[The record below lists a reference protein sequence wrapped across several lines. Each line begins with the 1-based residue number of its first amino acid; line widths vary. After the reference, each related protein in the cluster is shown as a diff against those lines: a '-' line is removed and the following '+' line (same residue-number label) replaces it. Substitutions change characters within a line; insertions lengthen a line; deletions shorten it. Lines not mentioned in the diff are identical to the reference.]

1 MTHHYSHV
9 DEGEKRVAATRVFD
23 VITGG
28 KGGIQGGPPPRRMT
42 RRSVRTQKTPRAR
55 GLRSEVPPGFEPGM
69 VVLLTT
75 RGWYRNKV
83 LETLA
88 KGFRAA
94 RQRLTGVAELNDE
107 VIDEALRDV
116 RLSLL
121 EGDVEFR
128 VVKRFL
134 ERVKEQARG
143 KQVELRAKSAEYGTK
158 SITPE
163 QAFIAIC
170 QDELVKMM
178 GPVETELKWAKKGP
192 TGIMMCG
199 LQGSGKTTTVGKL
212 ARWLEKTHKKK
223 PMLVAADIYRPAA
236 VEQLKTLGR
245 QLDMPVYSA
254 EGKDPVTICREANNE
269 AAAQGCDVVI
279 FDTAG
284 RLAIDEPLMQELDD
298 INKAVT
304 PANIF
309 LVLDAMTGQDAVN
322 VAETFNKRLDIDGVI
337 MTKLDG
343 DARGGAALSVKEIT
357 GKPIKFL
364 GIGEQLDKL
373 EEFRPEGLASRILGM
388 GDIVGLVKD
397 FEQVVDAEKAEEDA
411 LRMLKGKFDMQDFLE
426 QIRLIQKM
434 GSLKDLF
441 EKLPFFGGGLPEGV
455 NLDDRELV
463 KIEAMISSM
472 TYEERLNPQV
482 FVATSWEDYST
493 TAGRQ
498 AKRRRADF
506 HPGRVKRIS
515 KGSGRTE
522 TEVKELLQKFAQMRQ
537 MMVQL
542 GASTGLM
549 GKIPGMKQFGQMKKL
564 ANMDINALMA
574 AGGGMPDMS
583 ALGAGGGMPNIPGM
597 PGMPGNVPGMPKGF
611 TPPGTKGAAVGV
623 QAARERQKS
632 RDKRKAEKA
641 ARKKNRR

>member
-1 MTHHYSHV
+1 
-9 DEGEKRVAATRVFD
+9 
-23 VITGG
+23 
-28 KGGIQGGPPPRRMT
+28 
-42 RRSVRTQKTPRAR
+42 
-55 GLRSEVPPGFEPGM
+55 
-69 VVLLTT
+69 
-75 RGWYRNKV
+75 V

-88 KGFRAA
+88 KGFRSA
-94 RQRLTGVAELNDE
+94 RQRLTGVAELTDD
-107 VIDEALRDV
+107 VIDEALREV

-121 EGDVEFR
+121 EGDVNFE
-128 VVKRFL
+128 VVKRFVA
-134 ERVKEQARG
+134 RVREAARG

-158 SITPE
+158 TITPE

-170 QDELVKMM
+170 QDELTKMM
-178 GPVETELKWAKKGP
+178 GPVDTELKWAKKGP

-212 ARWLEKTHKKK
+212 ARYLEKGFKKK
-223 PMLVAADIYRPAA
+223 PMLVAADVYRPAA

-245 QLDMPVYSA
+245 QLSMPVFSID
-254 EGKDPVTICREANNE
+254 GSLDPVQICREANHA

-298 INKAVT
+298 IDKAVT

-322 VAETFNKRLDIDGVI
+322 VAETFNKRLNLDGVI

-364 GIGEQLDKL
+364 GMGESLDKL

-411 LRMLKGKFDMQDFLE
+411 LRMLKGKFDMQDFLD

-441 EKLPFFGGGLPEGV
+441 SKIPGLGGAMPEGV
-455 NLDDRELV
+455 NLDDKELV

-472 TYEERLNPQV
+472 TIEERTDPQV
-482 FVATSWEDYST
+482 FVATSWEDF
-493 TAGRQ
+493 TATSGKS

-506 HPGRVKRIS
+506 HPSRVKRIA
-515 KGSGRTE
+515 KGSGRGE
-522 TEVKELLQKFAQMRQ
+522 HEVKELLQKFAQMRQ

-549 GKIPGMKQFGQMKKL
+549 GKMPGFKQFAQMKKL
-564 ANMDINALMA
+564 ANMDLGALMN
-574 AGGGMPDMS
+574 AGGGGLPPDL
-583 ALGAGGGMPNIPGM
+583 AAAAGM
-597 PGMPGNVPGMPKGF
+597 PGMPAMPGIPSGNVPGLPKGY
-611 TPPGTKGAAVGV
+611 TPPGTKSLVGV
-623 QAARERQKS
+623 QRASDKQKS

>member
-1 MTHHYSHV
+1 
-9 DEGEKRVAATRVFD
+9 
-23 VITGG
+23 
-28 KGGIQGGPPPRRMT
+28 
-42 RRSVRTQKTPRAR
+42 
-55 GLRSEVPPGFEPGM
+55 
-69 VVLLTT
+69 
-75 RGWYRNKV
+75 V

-94 RQRLTGVAELNDE
+94 RQRLTGVAELTDD
-107 VIDEALRDV
+107 VIEDALRDV

-134 ERVKEQARG
+134 ERVREQSKG
-143 KQVELRAKSAEYGTK
+143 KQVELRAKSKEYGTVK
-158 SITPE
+158 ITPE

-170 QDELVKMM
+170 QDELIKMM
-178 GPVETELKWAKKGP
+178 GPVDTELTWARSGP

-199 LQGSGKTTTVGKL
+199 LQGSGKTTSCGKL

-223 PMLVAADIYRPAA
+223 PLLVAADIYRPAA
-236 VEQLKTLGR
+236 VEQLRTLGR
-245 QLDMPVYSA
+245 QLDMPVHSV
-254 EGKDPVTICREANNE
+254 EGKDPVYICKSAEDVARLN
-269 AAAQGCDVVI
+269 GCDVI
-279 FDTAG
+279 IYDTAG
-284 RLAIDEPLMQELDD
+284 RLAIDEPLMQELEDSD
-298 INKAVT
+298 KSARPN
-304 PANIF
+304 NIF

-322 VAETFNKRLDIDGVI
+322 VAETFNKRLDLTGVI

-364 GIGEQLDKL
+364 GMGEQLDKL

-426 QIRLIQKM
+426 QIKLIQKM

-455 NLDDRELV
+455 NLDDRELT

-472 TYEERLNPQV
+472 TLQERLNPQV
-482 FVATSWEDYST
+482 FVATTWEDFMST
-493 TAGRQ
+493 SGKS

-506 HPGRVKRIS
+506 DVGRVKRVS

-522 TEVKELLQKFAQMRQ
+522 QEVKELLQKFAQMRQ

-574 AGGGMPDMS
+574 AGGGMPAGME
-583 ALGAGGGMPNIPGM
+583 GAMPNLPGM
-597 PGMPGNVPGMPKGF
+597 PMGNMPGLPKGY
-611 TPPGTKGAAVGV
+611 TAPGTKAPVGAQRPNDKAKA
-623 QAARERQKS
+623 QA
-632 RDKRKAEKA
+632 KRKAEKA

>member
-1 MTHHYSHV
+1 M
-9 DEGEKRVAATRVFD
+9 
-23 VITGG
+23 
-28 KGGIQGGPPPRRMT
+28 
-42 RRSVRTQKTPRAR
+42 
-55 GLRSEVPPGFEPGM
+55 
-69 VVLLTT
+69 
-75 RGWYRNKV
+75 

-94 RQRLTGVAELNDE
+94 RQRLTGVAELTDD

-134 ERVKEQARG
+134 DRVREQARG
-143 KQVELRAKSAEYGTK
+143 KQVELRAKSQEYGTK

-163 QAFIAIC
+163 QAFVAIA
-170 QDELVKMM
+170 QDELIKMM
-178 GPVETELKWAKKGP
+178 GPVDTELKWAKKGP

-199 LQGSGKTTTVGKL
+199 LQGSGKTTTTGKL
-212 ARWLEKTHKKK
+212 ARWLEKTHNKK
-223 PMLVAADIYRPAA
+223 PMLVAADVYRPAA
-236 VEQLKTLGR
+236 IEQLKTLGR
-245 QLDMPVYSA
+245 QLDMPVFSLD
-254 EGKDPVTICREANNE
+254 GSKDPVKICKEANE
-269 AAAQGCDVVI
+269 AAAQQGRDVVI

-284 RLAIDEPLMQELDD
+284 RLAIDEALMQELDD
-298 INKAVT
+298 IDKSVQ

-322 VAETFNKRLDIDGVI
+322 VAETFNKRLDLTGVI

-364 GIGEQLDKL
+364 GMGESLDKL

-472 TYEERLNPQV
+472 TIEERIDPQV
-482 FVATSWEDYST
+482 FVATTWEDFAT
-493 TAGRQ
+493 TAGKQ

-506 HPGRVKRIS
+506 HPGRVKRIAS
-515 KGSGRTE
+515 GSGRTE

-549 GKIPGMKQFGQMKKL
+549 GKIPGFKQFQQMKKL
-564 ANMDINALMA
+564 ANMDIGALM
-574 AGGGMPDMS
+574 
-583 ALGAGGGMPNIPGM
+583 GAGGGLPEGMATPAGMPNMPNM
-597 PGMPGNVPGMPKGF
+597 PGLPTGNLPGLPKGY
-611 TPPGTKGAAVGV
+611 TPPGSKGVVG
-623 QAARERQKS
+623 QTRASDRQKA

>member
-1 MTHHYSHV
+1 
-9 DEGEKRVAATRVFD
+9 
-23 VITGG
+23 
-28 KGGIQGGPPPRRMT
+28 
-42 RRSVRTQKTPRAR
+42 
-55 GLRSEVPPGFEPGM
+55 
-69 VVLLTT
+69 
-75 RGWYRNKV
+75 V

-94 RQRLTGVAELNDE
+94 RQRLTGVAELTDE
-107 VIDEALRDV
+107 VIEDALRDV

-134 ERVKEQARG
+134 ERVKEAAKG
-143 KQVELRAKSAEYGTK
+143 KQVELRAKSKEYGTK

-170 QDELVKMM
+170 QDELIKMM
-178 GPVETELKWAKKGP
+178 GPVDTELNWARSGP

-199 LQGSGKTTTVGKL
+199 LQGSGKTTSCGKI

-223 PMLVAADIYRPAA
+223 PLLVAADIYRPAA

-245 QLDMPVYSA
+245 QLGMPVHSV
-254 EGKDPVTICREANNE
+254 EGKDPVHICKSAEDVARLN
-269 AAAQGCDVVI
+269 GCDVI
-279 FDTAG
+279 IYDTAG
-284 RLAIDEPLMQELDD
+284 RLAIDEPLMQELED
-298 INKAVT
+298 IDKSARPN
-304 PANIF
+304 NIF

-322 VAETFNKRLDIDGVI
+322 VADTFNKRLDLTGVV

-364 GIGEQLDKL
+364 GMGEQLDKL

-455 NLDDRELV
+455 NLDDRELT

-472 TYEERLNPQV
+472 TIEERLNPQV
-482 FVATSWEDYST
+482 FVATTWEDFMST
-493 TAGRQ
+493 SGKN

-506 HPGRVKRIS
+506 DPGRVKRVS

-549 GKIPGMKQFGQMKKL
+549 GKIPGMKQFSQMKKL

-574 AGGGMPDMS
+574 AGGGLPPG
-583 ALGAGGGMPNIPGM
+583 LGEGGGMPNMPGLPGM
-597 PGMPGNVPGMPKGF
+597 PMGNVPGLPKGF
-611 TPPGTKGAAVGV
+611 TAPGTKAPVG
-623 QAARERQKS
+623 QQRPNDKQKA

>member
-1 MTHHYSHV
+1 M
-9 DEGEKRVAATRVFD
+9 
-23 VITGG
+23 
-28 KGGIQGGPPPRRMT
+28 
-42 RRSVRTQKTPRAR
+42 
-55 GLRSEVPPGFEPGM
+55 
-69 VVLLTT
+69 
-75 RGWYRNKV
+75 

-94 RQRLTGVAELNDE
+94 RQRFTGVAELTDDI
-107 VIDEALRDV
+107 IDEALRDV

-134 ERVKEQARG
+134 DRVKEAARG
-143 KQVELRAKSAEYGTK
+143 KQVELRAKSQEYGTK

-178 GPVETELKWAKKGP
+178 GPVDTELAWARKGP

-212 ARWLEKTHKKK
+212 ARYLEKTHNKK
-223 PMLVAADIYRPAA
+223 PMLVAADVYRPAA

-245 QLDMPVYSA
+245 QLAMPVFSI
-254 EGKDPVTICREANNE
+254 EGSTDPVAICRQANE
-269 AAAQGCDVVI
+269 AAARDGRDVVI

-298 INKAVT
+298 IDKAVT

-309 LVLDAMTGQDAVN
+309 LVIDAMTGQDAVN
-322 VAETFNKRLDIDGVI
+322 VADAFNKRLDLSGII

-364 GIGEQLDKL
+364 GMGESLDKL
-373 EEFRPEGLASRILGM
+373 EEFRPDGLASRILGM

-441 EKLPFFGGGLPEGV
+441 EKLPFVSGGLPEGV

-472 TYEERLNPQV
+472 TLKERLDPQV
-482 FVATSWEDYST
+482 FVATSWEDFAT
-493 TAGRQ
+493 TGGKT

-506 HPGRVKRIS
+506 HASRVKRIAN
-515 KGSGRTE
+515 GSGRSE
-522 TEVKELLQKFAQMRQ
+522 NEVKELLQKFAQMRQ

-549 GKIPGMKQFGQMKKL
+549 GKIPGFKQFQQMKKL
-564 ANMDINALMA
+564 ANMDIGALMNA
-574 AGGGMPDMS
+574 DGGFAGLP
-583 ALGAGGGMPNIPGM
+583 GASGGM
-597 PGMPGNVPGMPKGF
+597 PGMPAMPGIPTGNIPGLPKGY
-611 TPPGTKGAAVGV
+611 TPPGTPARAGAPIRT
-623 QAARERQKS
+623 QDRQKA

>member
-1 MTHHYSHV
+1 
-9 DEGEKRVAATRVFD
+9 
-23 VITGG
+23 
-28 KGGIQGGPPPRRMT
+28 
-42 RRSVRTQKTPRAR
+42 
-55 GLRSEVPPGFEPGM
+55 
-69 VVLLTT
+69 
-75 RGWYRNKV
+75 
-83 LETLA
+83 
-88 KGFRAA
+88 
-94 RQRLTGVAELNDE
+94 LTGVAELTDD
-107 VIDEALRDV
+107 VIEDALRDV

-134 ERVKEQARG
+134 ERVREAAKGKE
-143 KQVELRAKSAEYGTK
+143 VELRAKSKEYGTK
-158 SITPE
+158 TITPE

-170 QDELVKMM
+170 QDELIKMM
-178 GPVETELKWAKKGP
+178 GPVDTEMRWSSGKAP
-192 TGIMMCG
+192 TGIMVVG
-199 LQGSGKTTTVGKL
+199 LQGSGKTTSVGKL

-223 PMLVAADIYRPAA
+223 PLLVAADIYRPAA

-245 QLDMPVYSA
+245 QLGMPVFNIP
-254 EGKDPVTICREANNE
+254 GKDPVTICREAATE
-269 AAAQGCDVVI
+269 AAKEGCDVI
-279 FDTAG
+279 IYDTAG
-284 RLAIDEPLMQELDD
+284 RLAIDEPLMQELED
-298 INKAVT
+298 IDRNAK

-322 VAETFNKRLDIDGVI
+322 VADTFNKRLNLDGVI

-364 GIGEQLDKL
+364 GMGEQLDKL

-411 LRMLKGKFDMQDFLE
+411 LRMLKGKFDMQDFLD

-434 GSLKDLF
+434 GSLKGLM

-455 NLDDRELV
+455 NLDDRELT

-472 TYEERLNPQV
+472 TTEERLNPQV
-482 FVATSWEDYST
+482 FVATSWEEIT
-493 TAGRQ
+493 TTSGKS

-506 HPGRVKRIS
+506 EPSRVARVS

-522 TEVKELLQKFAQMRQ
+522 QEVKELLQKFAQMRQ

-549 GKIPGMKQFGQMKKL
+549 GKIPGMKQFSQMKKL

-574 AGGGMPDMS
+574 AGGGMPGM
-583 ALGAGGGMPNIPGM
+583 GGEGGMPNMPAM
-597 PGMPGNVPGMPKGF
+597 PGIPVGNVPGLPKGY
-611 TPPGTKGAAVGV
+611 TPPGTKAAVG
-623 QAARERQKS
+623 QQRASDKQKS

>member
-1 MTHHYSHV
+1 M
-9 DEGEKRVAATRVFD
+9 
-23 VITGG
+23 
-28 KGGIQGGPPPRRMT
+28 
-42 RRSVRTQKTPRAR
+42 
-55 GLRSEVPPGFEPGM
+55 
-69 VVLLTT
+69 
-75 RGWYRNKV
+75 

-94 RQRLTGVAELNDE
+94 RQRLTGVAELTDD
-107 VIDEALRDV
+107 VIEDALRDV

-134 ERVKEQARG
+134 ERVREAARG
-143 KQVELRAKSAEYGTK
+143 KEVELRAKSKDYGART
-158 SITPE
+158 ITPE

-170 QDELVKMM
+170 QDELIKMM
-178 GPVETELKWAKKGP
+178 GPVDTELRWANKGP
-192 TGIMMCG
+192 TGIMMVG
-199 LQGSGKTTTVGKL
+199 LQGSGKTTSVGKL
-212 ARWLEKTHKKK
+212 ARWLEKTHKKR
-223 PMLVAADIYRPAA
+223 PLLVAADIYRPAA

-245 QLDMPVYSA
+245 QLEMPVWSMD
-254 EGKDPVTICREANNE
+254 GKDPVTICREAANE
-269 AAAQGCDVVI
+269 AAKRTCDVI
-279 FDTAG
+279 LYDTAG
-284 RLAIDEPLMQELDD
+284 RLAIDEPLMQELED
-298 INKAVT
+298 IDKAAT
-304 PANIF
+304 PSNIF

-322 VAETFNKRLDIDGVI
+322 VADTFNKRLNLDGIV

-364 GIGEQLDKL
+364 GIGESLDKL

-426 QIRLIQKM
+426 QIKLIQKM

-455 NLDDRELV
+455 NLDDRELT

-472 TYEERLNPQV
+472 TREERTNPQV
-482 FVATSWEDYST
+482 FVATTWEDFMATS
-493 TAGRQ
+493 GKS

-506 HPGRVKRIS
+506 DPSRVKRVS

-522 TEVKELLQKFAQMRQ
+522 QDVKELLQKFAQMRQ

-549 GKIPGMKQFGQMKKL
+549 GKIPGMKQFSQMKKL

-574 AGGGMPDMS
+574 AGGGMPG
-583 ALGAGGGMPNIPGM
+583 LGEAGAGMPNMPAM
-597 PGMPGNVPGMPKGF
+597 PGVPTGNLPGLPKGF
-611 TPPGTKGAAVGV
+611 TPPGTKSVVGQQRAADK
-623 QAARERQKS
+623 QKS

>member
-1 MTHHYSHV
+1 M
-9 DEGEKRVAATRVFD
+9 
-23 VITGG
+23 
-28 KGGIQGGPPPRRMT
+28 
-42 RRSVRTQKTPRAR
+42 
-55 GLRSEVPPGFEPGM
+55 
-69 VVLLTT
+69 
-75 RGWYRNKV
+75 

-94 RQRLTGVAELNDE
+94 RQKLTGVAELSDD
-107 VIDEALRDV
+107 VIDDALRDV

-121 EGDVEFR
+121 EGDVEFN

-134 ERVKEQARG
+134 ERVREAARG
-143 KQVELRAKSAEYGTK
+143 KQIELRAKSEEYGTRA
-158 SITPE
+158 ITPE

-170 QDELVKMM
+170 QDKLIEMM
-178 GPVETELKWAKKGP
+178 GPVDTELKWAKKGP
-192 TGIMMCG
+192 TGIMMVG
-199 LQGSGKTTTVGKL
+199 LQGSGKTTTVGKV

-223 PMLVAADIYRPAA
+223 PLLVAADIYRPAA

-245 QLDMPVYSA
+245 QLDMPVFSR
-254 EGKDPVTICREANNE
+254 EGKDPVAICSEANT
-269 AAAQGCDVVI
+269 AAIQQGCDVVI

-284 RLAIDEPLMQELDD
+284 RLAIDEPLMQELED
-298 INKAVT
+298 IDRAVT

-309 LVLDAMTGQDAVN
+309 LVLDAMTGQDAVH
-322 VAETFNKRLDIDGVI
+322 VADTFNKRLDLSGLI

-364 GIGEQLDKL
+364 GIGESLDKL

-441 EKLPFFGGGLPEGV
+441 EKLPFMGGGLPEGV

-472 TYEERLNPQV
+472 TREERTNPQV
-482 FVATSWEDYST
+482 FVATSWEEFAT
-493 TAGRQ
+493 TSGKN

-506 HPGRVKRIS
+506 HPGRVKRIAA
-515 KGSGRTE
+515 GSGRKE
-522 TEVKELLQKFAQMRQ
+522 NEVKELLQKFAQMRQ

-549 GKIPGMKQFGQMKKL
+549 GKIPGFKQFQQMKRL
-564 ANMDINALMA
+564 ANMDLGSLMG
-574 AGGGMPDMS
+574 AGGAGAM
-583 ALGAGGGMPNIPGM
+583 LGEGGGMPNMPAMPGVPTGNIPGL
-597 PGMPGNVPGMPKGF
+597 PKGY
-611 TPPGTKGAAVGV
+611 TPPGTKGLVGPS
-623 QAARERQKS
+623 RPNDKQKA